1 MDRTT
6 RRIGDLVEPACAIF
20 SLVIAALAVTG
31 WLTGQLRLASI
42 ADGLPP
48 EKANAALAFVLL
60 GAALLLRAG
69 SHDRRRAAVGTGL
82 AIAAGCIGLA
92 TFAEYATGV
101 NLGIDELIVV
111 DRSGVGP
118 DPGRMATLITVAIS
132 MMAGS
137 AVLHGRAGSAGQLRW
152 LLALGAF
159 VAGYFSLLGL
169 SFGALELVTAFGL
182 GPEIA
187 LPAALSAL
195 ALGLAGLACCHT
207 PSPTSILLSSTP
219 GARIARGVVTAGMV
233 GLPAVGWLSRLGQ
246 DTGLFASEFGTVVMV
261 ATGGMVIAIVGL
273 WAGTWADR
281 FQQAE
286 KLTLEQA
293 HESEGRY
300 RGLLEAA
307 PDAMVVVNGAGE
319 IVLLNLRAE
328 KQFGYHRDELVGQAV
343 TNIIPEGF
351 AERLI
356 ADDLRSTEAAL
367 AQVIGTGIELVAL
380 RKDGTEFPIE
390 MMLSPLKSAEGIL
403 VTAAIRDI
411 TTRKHAEEELQEAE
425 RELHRTNQLL
435 ETTQAVARLGG
446 WELDVVH
453 DTLFWTDE
461 TYRIHEIS
469 PAEYSPTVATAI
481 GFYAPESRPFIT
493 AAVQDAI
500 ERGTPYDLDL
510 DLITATGRRI
520 SVRATGIA
528 TMEQGR
534 TTKITGVF
542 HDVTER
548 KRIEAQLSQ
557 SQRLEAVGQLAGGI
571 AHDFNNLLT
580 AIRGYSELAQ
590 RGLEEDDPRR
600 SDIDEVIANADR
612 AAALTRQLLA
622 FSRRQVLQPEVLDP
636 AAIVEGVVPM
646 LRRLLGEHVELTTHT
661 APGLGGVKVDPNQ
674 LEQVIV
680 NLAVNARDAMPD
692 GGKLAIELSNFEFDA
707 PYVAAHAAAVPGL
720 YVLLAVS
727 DTGIGMDEET
737 RVRIF
742 EPFFTTKE
750 LGKGTGMGLA
760 TVYGIVKQSGGFIYV
775 YSELLYGTTFRIYL
789 PRVTEERPA
798 AVAGTPGARPS
809 SSGTETILLVEDEPA
824 VRGFARRT
832 LEEQGYTV
840 LEAASGADALS
851 IVASYAGPIALLI
864 TDIVMPGLQGPQLAE
879 QLTAAR
885 PELRTLYVS
894 GFAESS
900 VIHHG
905 VPDHG
910 VAFLPKPFSAET
922 LSRAVRRVID
932 GQAG

>member
-1 MDRTT
+1 MSKERAT
-6 RRIGDLVEPACAIF
+6 RLLLVEDNPGDVRLLREMFNEPGSHNIELMFAESMSEAEKHLAERAVDVVVLDLGLPDAKGLGALRRAHAAAPRVP
-20 SLVIAALAVTG
+20 LVVLTGLNDEALAMRALRQGAQDYLVK
-31 WLTGQLRLASI
+31 GQIESR
-42 ADGLPP
+42 GLM
-48 EKANAALAFVLL
+48 
-60 GAALLLRAG
+60 RAI
-69 SHDRRRAAVGTGL
+69 RY
-82 AIAAGCIGLA
+82 AIARKA
-92 TFAEYATGV
+92 AEED
-101 NLGIDELIVV
+101 L
-111 DRSGVGP
+111 
-118 DPGRMATLITVAIS
+118 
-132 MMAGS
+132 
-137 AVLHGRAGSAGQLRW
+137 Q
-152 LLALGAF
+152 
-159 VAGYFSLLGL
+159 
-169 SFGALELVTAFGL
+169 
-182 GPEIA
+182 
-187 LPAALSAL
+187 
-195 ALGLAGLACCHT
+195 
-207 PSPTSILLSSTP
+207 
-219 GARIARGVVTAGMV
+219 
-233 GLPAVGWLSRLGQ
+233 
-246 DTGLFASEFGTVVMV
+246 
-261 ATGGMVIAIVGL
+261 
-273 WAGTWADR
+273 
-281 FQQAE
+281 
-286 KLTLEQA
+286 
-293 HESEGRY
+293 ESE
-300 RGLLEAA
+300 E
-307 PDAMVVVNGAGE
+307 
-319 IVLLNLRAE
+319 
-328 KQFGYHRDELVGQAV
+328 
-343 TNIIPEGF
+343 
-351 AERLI
+351 
-356 ADDLRSTEAAL
+356 
-367 AQVIGTGIELVAL
+367 
-380 RKDGTEFPIE
+380 
-390 MMLSPLKSAEGIL
+390 
-403 VTAAIRDI
+403 
-411 TTRKHAEEELQEAE
+411 
-425 RELHRTNQLL
+425 ELHRTNQLL

-622 FSRRQVLQPEVLDP
+622 FSRNQVLQPQVLDP
-636 AAIVEGVVPM
+636 AAIVESIVPM
-646 LRRLLGEHVELTTHT
+646 LCRLLGEHVELASHQ
-661 APGLGGVKVDPNQ
+661 APGLGCITVDPSQ

-692 GGKLAIELSNFEFDA
+692 GGKLTIELSNVEFDPA
-707 PYVAAHAAAVPGL
+707 YMASHPGAVPGPYL
-720 YVLLAVS
+720 LLAVS

-750 LGKGTGMGLA
+750 SGHGTGMGLA

-775 YSELLYGTTFRIYL
+775 YSEPGHGTTFRIYL

-798 AVAGTPGARPS
+798 AVTENPAVRPS

-832 LEEQGYTV
+832 LEDHGYIV

-851 IVASYAGPIALLI
+851 IVASHAGPIALLV
-864 TDIVMPGLQGPQLAE
+864 TDVVMPGLQGHQLAE
-879 QLTAAR
+879 QLAAAR
-885 PELRTLYVS
+885 PEIRTLYVS
-894 GFAESS
+894 GFTESS

-932 GQAG
+932 GQAV

>member
-6 RRIGDLVEPACAIF
+6 RRIGDLIEPVCALF
-20 SLVIAALAVTG
+20 ALVIGALAVTG
-31 WLTGQLRLASI
+31 WLTGQPRLASMVE
-42 ADGLPP
+42 GLPP
-48 EKANAALAFVLL
+48 AKANGALAYVLL
-60 GAALLLRAG
+60 AAALLLRAG

-111 DRSGVGP
+111 DHSGVGP
-118 DPGRMATLITVAIS
+118 DPGRMAILVTVAIS
-132 MMAGS
+132 LTAGS
-137 AVLHGRAGSAGQLRW
+137 IVLHGRAGSAGLLRW

-159 VAGYFSLLGL
+159 TAGYFSLLGF
-169 SFGALELVTAFGL
+169 SFGALQLRTVFGF

-187 LPAALSAL
+187 LPAALSVL

-219 GARIARGVVTAGMV
+219 GARIARVVVVAGVV
-233 GLPAVGWLSRLGQ
+233 GLPAVGWCSRLGE
-246 DTGLFASEFGTVVMV
+246 DTGLFTREFGAVVMV
-261 ATGGMVIAIVGL
+261 ATSGIVVAIVGL
-273 WAGTWADR
+273 SAGTWADR
-281 FQQAE
+281 FQQAK

-293 HESEGRY
+293 SKSEGRY

-319 IVLLNLRAE
+319 IVLLNLQAE

-356 ADDLRSTEAAL
+356 ADDLRSAADAL
-367 AQVIGTGIELVAL
+367 AQQIGTGIELVAL
-380 RKDGTEFPIE
+380 RKDDTEFPIE
-390 MMLSPLKSAEGIL
+390 IMLSPLQGAEGIL

-411 TTRKHAEEELQEAE
+411 TARKAAEA
-425 RELHRTNQLL
+425 QL
-435 ETTQAVARLGG
+435 V
-446 WELDVVH
+446 
-453 DTLFWTDE
+453 
-461 TYRIHEIS
+461 
-469 PAEYSPTVATAI
+469 
-481 GFYAPESRPFIT
+481 
-493 AAVQDAI
+493 
-500 ERGTPYDLDL
+500 
-510 DLITATGRRI
+510 
-520 SVRATGIA
+520 
-528 TMEQGR
+528 
-534 TTKITGVF
+534 
-542 HDVTER
+542 
-548 KRIEAQLSQ
+548 RIEAQLSQ

-622 FSRRQVLQPEVLDP
+622 FSRNQVLQPQVLDP
-636 AAIVEGVVPM
+636 AAIVESIVPM
-646 LRRLLGEHVELTTHT
+646 LCRLLGEHVELASHQ
-661 APGLGGVKVDPNQ
+661 APGLGCITVDPSQ

-692 GGKLAIELSNFEFDA
+692 GGKLTIELSNVEFDPA
-707 PYVAAHAAAVPGL
+707 YMASHPGAVPGPYL
-720 YVLLAVS
+720 LLAVS

-750 LGKGTGMGLA
+750 SGHGTGMGLA

-775 YSELLYGTTFRIYL
+775 YSEPGHGTTFRIYL

-798 AVAGTPGARPS
+798 AVTENPAVRPS

-832 LEEQGYTV
+832 LEDHGYIV

-851 IVASYAGPIALLI
+851 IVASHAGPIALLV
-864 TDIVMPGLQGPQLAE
+864 TDVVMPGLQGHQLAE
-879 QLTAAR
+879 QLAAAR
-885 PELRTLYVS
+885 PEIRTLYVS
-894 GFAESS
+894 GFTESS

-932 GQAG
+932 GQAV